1 MTVSFAEYQ
10 DVRVVDPLRQGDVLE
25 AVHPEASRWQ
35 RHLVVLTAD
44 CDLAR
49 AKHLGRVTCVPL
61 LTEQE
66 YLLEMQ
72 IPSLRDKAM
81 NKFVDELR
89 KALPSTAPKISDERL
104 KEWPCEAAP
113 DEIVAALQ
121 LTGQRA
127 DNAKAACE
135 SIRLVSQ
142 KPETLDD
149 AVKILIDSQVGAP
162 NPQRRDKI
170 VDGIVNKLRNTYSNP
185 PGDALFL
192 SSIAPRNSL
201 GYFAYLRHLEQVSE
215 TDIALGPARSVP
227 TYRRISRLQDRYT
240 HALVERFAHV
250 FMSIGLPSAY
260 EDVRDLHA
268 EYLGAMYR

>member
-10 DVRVVDPLRQGDVLE
+10 DISVVDPLRQGDVLE
-25 AVHPEASRWQ
+25 AADPAASLWQ

-49 AKHLGRVTCVPL
+49 AKHHGRVTCIPV
-61 LTEQE
+61 LTEHE

-72 IPSLRDKAM
+72 IPGLRDKAM

-89 KALPSTAPKISDERL
+89 KALPPAAPKITDERL
-104 KEWPCEAAP
+104 RAWPCEEEP
-113 DEIVAALQ
+113 DEIAAALG
-121 LTGQRA
+121 LSGRRA
-127 DNAKAACE
+127 DDVKAACE
-135 SIRLVSQ
+135 SIRLLSRQ
-142 KPETLDD
+142 PETLDD
-149 AVKILIDSQVGAP
+149 AVKLLIDSQVGAP
-162 NPQRRDKI
+162 NPQKRDKI
-170 VDGIVNKLRNTYSNP
+170 VDGIVNKFRNAYSNP

-201 GYFAYLRHLEQVSE
+201 GYFAYLRHPEQVPE
-215 TDIALGPARSVP
+215 AEIALGPDRSASR
-227 TYRRISRLQDRYT
+227 YRRISRLQDRYT

-260 EDVRDLHA
+260 EDVRDLHS
-268 EYLGAMYR
+268 EYLGAMYK